1 MQRGIDMNKGWYG
14 KCARMGIAAG
24 LTWLCSS
31 GPVTQLVSTPD
42 EVRLPLGQRL
52 TLDLQVPGHL
62 QVNSSNARVAE
73 AKTLPD
79 GSTRLTHVSVLSHD
93 IGDALVSTRLFG
105 FLPWKAVHVNVVPRE
120 DVLVGGQSIGV
131 ILHSRGLIVIGFQ
144 RIGQEQVSPAADSR
158 IQIGDVVEKANGNP
172 LQSVADL
179 RRYVGQSNGNLEL
192 TVRRGREH
200 KKIDIHPMVDAEGTR
215 HLGMF
220 VRERTTG
227 VGTLTFYDPKH
238 HRFGALGHLISDAD
252 TGQAIDGQGPV
263 YPSEVTGVIK
273 GAPGKPGEKRG
284 RFVRNLGELGN
295 IEENTPFGVFGTMSH
310 PPLNGEGEHVLPVA
324 LPEQVHKGPAKMLT
338 VLHGQT
344 VQSFQV
350 EIENLVHQDK
360 PAIKSMVVHVTDE
373 RLLHEAGGIV
383 QGMSGSP
390 IVQDGRLVGAVTHV
404 FVSDP
409 TRGYGVYAMWMTDTC
424 AQKDTEETLYQEDV
438 PALLPR
444 YLSPAHAGGV

>member
-1 MQRGIDMNKGWYG
+1 MNKGWYG

-52 TLDLQVPGHL
+52 TLDLWVPGHL
-62 QVNSSNARVAE
+62 QVNSSNVRVVKAQ
-73 AKTLPD
+73 TLAND
-79 GSTRLTHVSVLSHD
+79 TKGVTEVSVSSRD
-93 IGDALVSTRLFG
+93 IGDAVVSTKLFG

-120 DVLVGGQSIGV
+120 DVVVGGESIGV

-144 RIGQEQVSPAADSR
+144 RIGTSEASPAADAH
-158 IQIGDVVEKANGNP
+158 IQVGDVVERANGQVLNSVTD
-172 LQSVADL
+172 LRQSVK
-179 RRYVGQSNGNLEL
+179 QSDGHLEL
-192 TVRRGREH
+192 QIRRGREH
-200 KKIDIHPMVDAEGTR
+200 KRIYVSPVIDVNGEW

-227 VGTLTFYDPKH
+227 VGTLTFYDPKN

-252 TGQAIDGQGPV
+252 TGQPIEGTGPV
-263 YPSEVTGVIK
+263 YPSEVTDVVRGE
-273 GAPGKPGEKRG
+273 PGKPGEKRG
-284 RFVRNLGELGN
+284 RFVRSIGQIGD
-295 IEENTPFGVFGTMSH
+295 IQQNTPFGVFGKMEMA
-310 PPLNGEGEHVLPVA
+310 PGVQGPLKELPVA
-324 LPEQVHKGPAKMLT
+324 LPEQVHKGPAQILT

-344 VQSFQV
+344 VQSFDV

-360 PAIKSMVVHVTDE
+360 PAIKSMVVRVTDA
-373 RLLHEAGGIV
+373 RLLKEAGGIV

-409 TRGYGVYAMWMTDTC
+409 TRGYGVYAMWMVETC
-424 AQKDTEETLYQEDV
+424 VHPEVEETLYQEDV
-438 PALLPR
+438 PALMPR
-444 YLSPAHAGGV
+444 YLSPTHAGSV